1 MLRRTVPAEQGDP
14 GMRLRAKLHLA
25 QFGWAFIL
33 AASAGS
39 ALAAP
44 FCIENQALPPQCNYY
59 DAAECQ
65 ADAARQGGV
74 CSANPQQLTLQSGIG
89 QYCLATSYGASL
101 CIYPDRG
108 SCMADAVRQHGAC
121 TAAPNVAPG
130 KAPDP
135 YSAVGGL

>member
-1 MLRRTVPAEQGDP
+1 MQLFTTP
-14 GMRLRAKLHLA
+14 HLTR
-25 QFGWAFIL
+25 FGWAIIL
-33 AASAGS
+33 TGAAGP

-44 FCIENQALPPQCNYY
+44 FCIENQAMTPQCNYY

-65 ADAARQGGV
+65 NDAARQGGV
-74 CSANPQQLTLQSGIG
+74 CSANPQQLTLQPGIG
-89 QYCLATSYGASL
+89 QFCLATSGGASF

-108 SCMADAVRQHGAC
+108 SCMAEAARQHGAC

-130 KAPDP
+130 RSPDP

>member
-1 MLRRTVPAEQGDP
+1 MLRPTPDSAKADS
-14 GMRLRAKLHLA
+14 MRLVMKPQLVR
-25 QFGWAFIL
+25 FGWAIML
-33 AASAGS
+33 ASTAVP

-44 FCIENQALPPQCNYY
+44 FCIQTQSVPPQCNYY

-65 ADAARQGGV
+65 NDAVRQGGV
-74 CSANPQQLTLQSGIG
+74 CSANPDQLTLQPGIG
-89 QYCLATSYGASL
+89 QYCLATSYGVAF
-101 CIYPDRG
+101 CVYPDRG
-108 SCMADAVRQHGAC
+108 SCMAEAARQHGAC